1 MFYDLLE
8 LARSRQIFNA
18 RRDVILKLGGPGQL
32 SNCSNPPLGV
42 RVSEDA
48 SPDHNM
54 AAQNI
59 ESACFNSS
67 EINLTILNTLI
78 LHVLSVQIYEN
89 DPREVIRIM
98 ECSPSLK
105 MIRLRP

>member
-1 MFYDLLE
+1 MKLFIFAWLGLIISQSIIPECTGMFYDLLE

-18 RRDVILKLGGPGQL
+18 RRDVILKLRGPGQL

-54 AAQNI
+54 AATKLGRP
-59 ESACFNSS
+59 A
-67 EINLTILNTLI
+67 LI
-78 LHVLSVQIYEN
+78 VQ
-89 DPREVIRIM
+89 
-98 ECSPSLK
+98 K
-105 MIRLRP
+105 

>member
-18 RRDVILKLGGPGQL
+18 RRDVILKLGGPGPIEQL
-32 SNCSNPPLGV
+32 LDPPLGV
-42 RVSEDA
+42 GVSEDA

-59 ESACFNSS
+59 ESAC
-67 EINLTILNTLI
+67 LI
-78 LHVLSVQIYEN
+78 VQ
-89 DPREVIRIM
+89 
-98 ECSPSLK
+98 K
-105 MIRLRP
+105 